1 MIALGDAMTTD
12 TLRQIFGTLR
22 TPNGSAFPN
31 KSLKWFRE
39 RRTAVAQGSSVVLD
53 DPFILTTDAAGQIS
67 ASVMAGAYLV
77 LAPLSDEDRYFRVVV
92 PDQAGPFDISS
103 LIDGPTV
110 EPDDLTQF
118 EALVAKAKAWAAA
131 PEDSVVES
139 GEFSAKHYAAKA
151 EEERLGA
158 QTAVDTAVAAALA
171 KAEEW
176 AENPEDVE
184 VEAGQYSAKHW
195 AAKSEDERLAAQLA
209 RAGAETAEANAES
222 ARDSAFVNAAVY
234 ADTAAGLAA
243 TTVGDQFQ
251 VVSGDEIIRYR
262 HDAGPVATEVA
273 RYPAMAKIASKAD
286 ISALDVLTRQ
296 RQRIAQADGIL
307 DSTARGVDLA
317 VDFYG
322 ATNGVEAHT
331 VSSPPMV
338 KVAGT
343 FNVQNGRAVAAA
355 GTSLASPAIM
365 AHDPAY
371 GQAITHMTVYR
382 AGDDEASRR
391 TGVLIAADGAVG
403 ALWWGYRP
411 SNGNLELWRLQ
422 SGTSTNVAGSPT
434 GLAAGQSWTI
444 TVERGIDNATRAIIE
459 MDNGEMFTG
468 PWLTRP
474 EPWPAAWGA
483 VSAQAGGSIGMIEV
497 LTSYS
502 AVVDRVSA
510 AERKLRRESALAGV
524 TPAGSHFNDRAWR
537 STILK
542 DGRAFDLRAEQS
554 EAILVDYFES
564 PDGTPVGTGAADQHA
579 PDFCREHLPCG
590 YTVWGTMPWQVLDG
604 ALAGVPP
611 MSQAQYHGTGVAAIT
626 WPLSRQWMESARGVE
641 FSFSIDTAA
650 TIQGQVGCFI
660 RVPGRAYMIW
670 IDGSRFRIVWRGDE
684 FVSDGST
691 GDTLVTQHHGLLWPQ
706 KDLRVVV
713 RAYEGGGIICQI
725 GDQTLAW
732 GFGINPMGLEGMPIE
747 AVGVCMDPRF
757 GSQEAMRFRDFTV
770 KPIPA
775 VGATRWRSL
784 PPEPA
789 PVIPQFTKHGV
800 VFDIASADTGLGMLN
815 FSVVPM
821 HSHAAALGITP
832 IDNYYAYYSTDH
844 DLGDGGIFL
853 ATAPTPLGPWTR
865 QGAAGQAGNILTD
878 GSNRQAETPVVH
890 YDPETNRLLMIYHI
904 YMTAGVNRQ
913 QSKVAESADGINWNI
928 IDYIY
933 PWAGTSLDQVHA
945 RHTGY
950 MSWGRDPLGVVPGWV
965 GWSRLFGGADTSLC
979 ATTRSLDGVH
989 WEMDFLPVDFPFLM
1003 GHIEDTRVVHNHGYA
1018 TQPFAYQGQRL
1029 LPVAPF
1035 RSIAVGNNKGYI
1047 GIVRLGDDMR
1057 NMSAHEAIPF
1067 PLTEPDELARDNVI
1081 SGVMVEDDILY
1092 LYYQSNAKSIRLATA
1107 DLTLDPDGNARPF

>member
-1 MIALGDAMTTD
+1 MNRTIVVQRDSRDLTTRVIEALDGPDGMIGLLQEATAARDLAVNAATDA
-12 TLRQIFGTLR
+12 
-22 TPNGSAFPN
+22 
-31 KSLKWFRE
+31 
-39 RRTAVAQGSSVVLD
+39 SSSEG
-53 DPFILTTDAAGQIS
+53 IATDAA
-67 ASVMAGAYLV
+67 
-77 LAPLSDEDRYFRVVV
+77 SDAV
-92 PDQAGPFDISS
+92 QAR
-103 LIDGPTV
+103 
-110 EPDDLTQF
+110 DDAQ
-118 EALVAKAKAWAAA
+118 
-131 PEDSVVES
+131 
-139 GEFSAKHYAAKA
+139 
-151 EEERLGA
+151 GA
-158 QTAVDTAVAAALA
+158 QGL
-171 KAEEW
+171 
-176 AENPEDVE
+176 
-184 VEAGQYSAKHW
+184 
-195 AAKSEDERLAAQLA
+195 
-209 RAGAETAEANAES
+209 AEA
-222 ARDSAFVNAAVY
+222 ARDDALDAKGLAEAARDDAVIAGGAASGHAANALLAQSAAEAARDAATLNAGVY

-243 TTVGDQFQ
+243 TTEGDQFQ
-251 VVSGDEIIRYR
+251 VVGVDEIIRYR

-273 RYPAMAKIASKAD
+273 RYPTMAKVATKAD
-286 ISALDVLTRQ
+286 ISALGVLTRQ
-296 RQRIAQADGIL
+296 RQLIAQADGIL
-307 DSTARGVDLA
+307 DSIARGVDLA

-343 FNVQNGRAVAAA
+343 FNVQNGRAVAAVGA
-355 GTSLASPAIM
+355 SLATPAIM

-382 AGDDEASRR
+382 AGNDEASRR

-411 SNGNLELWRLQ
+411 SNGQLELWRLQ
-422 SGTSTNVAGSPT
+422 SGSSTPVSGVST

-444 TVERGIDNATRAIIE
+444 TVERGIGSATRAIIE
-459 MDNGEMFTG
+459 MDSGEVFEG
-468 PWLTRP
+468 PWVTRP

-483 VSAQAGGSIGMIEV
+483 VSAQAGGSFGMIEV

-510 AERKLRRESALAGV
+510 AERNLRRESALAGV
-524 TPAGSHFNDRAWR
+524 APAGSHFNDRAWR

-564 PDGTPVGTGAADQHA
+564 PDGTPVGSGAVDQHA
-579 PDFCREHLPCG
+579 PNFAREYLPSG
-590 YTVWGTMPWQVLDG
+590 YTVWGAMPWQVLDG

-626 WPLSRQWMESARGVE
+626 WPLSRQWMESVKGVE
-641 FSFSIDTAA
+641 FSFSVDTG
-650 TIQGQVGCFI
+650 TELQGQVGCFI
-660 RVPGRAYMIW
+660 RTPGRAYMIW
-670 IDGSRFRIVWRGDE
+670 VEPNRFRIVWRGDG
-684 FVSDGST
+684 FVSDGT
-691 GDTLVTQHHGLLWPQ
+691 GDTLATQPHGLSWPQ

-713 RAYEGGGIICQI
+713 RVYEGGGIICQI

-732 GFGINPMGLEGMPIE
+732 GFGSNPMGLEGIPIE

-757 GSQEAMRFRDFTV
+757 GSVNSQQAVRFRDFAV

-800 VFDIASADTGLGMLN
+800 VFDIASADTGRGMLN

-890 YDPETNRLLMIYHI
+890 YDPENNRLLMIYHI
-904 YMTAGVNRQ
+904 YMTAGVTRQ

-979 ATTRSLDGVH
+979 AATRSLDGVH

-1003 GHIEDTRVVHNHGYA
+1003 GHIEDTRVIHNHGYA

-1035 RSIAVGNNKGYI
+1035 RATAVSQNKGYI
-1047 GIVRLGDDMR
+1047 AIVRLGDDMR
-1057 NMSAHEAIPF
+1057 NMSAQEAVPF
-1067 PLTEPDELARDNVI
+1067 PLTEPDEIARENVI
-1081 SGVMVEDDILY
+1081 SGVLVEGGVLY
-1092 LYYQSNAKSIRLATA
+1092 LYYQSRGGSIRLATA
-1107 DLTLDPDGNARPF
+1107 DLTRDPHGNIRPFA